1 MKETSQKTEDMQQK
15 ILNRISR
22 IEGQLKGIRRMVG
35 EKDQCLDV
43 ITQVM
48 AVRSA
53 LSMLGVELLK
63 ADILCQKG
71 QRVIDEEYIKKLFI
85 LQ

>member
-1 MKETSQKTEDMQQK
+1 MVSTSQNTEEAREK
-15 ILNRISR
+15 LLHRLSR
-22 IEGQLKGIRRMVG
+22 IEGQLKGIRRMVE
-35 EKDQCLDV
+35 EKDKCLDV
-43 ITQVM
+43 ITQIM
-48 AVRSA
+48 ASRSA

-63 ADILCQKG
+63 ADVLCQKG

>member
-1 MKETSQKTEDMQQK
+1 MKAISQKPEVTQQK
-15 ILNRISR
+15 IFNRISR
-22 IEGQLKGIRRMVG
+22 IEGQLKGIHRMVE
-35 EKDQCLDV
+35 EKGQCLDV
-43 ITQVM
+43 ITQIM
-48 AVRSA
+48 AARSA